1 MTSKSQ
7 VSFTSSDVHIIG
19 FSLGAQVAG
28 KAGATLSSAK
38 VARITGLDPAGLR
51 YFRLPYFLGSYLMMS
66 AAQCICIIELFVG
79 RPFDGEDEGGRLDP
93 SDATYVDVMHTSA
106 GSFGES
112 TIGSNIQVT

>member
-51 YFRLPYFLGSYLMMS
+51 YFRLPYFLESYH
-66 AAQCICIIELFVG
+66 I
-79 RPFDGEDEGGRLDP
+79 
-93 SDATYVDVMHTSA
+93 
-106 GSFGES
+106 
-112 TIGSNIQVT
+112 

>member
-51 YFRLPYFLGSYLMMS
+51 YF
-66 AAQCICIIELFVG
+66 
-79 RPFDGEDEGGRLDP
+79 
-93 SDATYVDVMHTSA
+93 
-106 GSFGES
+106 
-112 TIGSNIQVT
+112 